1 MESAVAAN
9 QPYSTCAHDRWSARR
24 GSDPPHV
31 FRGKPHCYRGKQT
44 FWKTS
49 FDSIS
54 RQSRAAFT
62 WRGSK
67 RKWLFFFLLCSPLIF
82 SLVIISPKTS
92 VKFIH
97 SDKSLGCFFKIHSL
111 CCIRLHPL
119 ALLILQSKGGKIII
133 VSHKTKQYRGSAP
146 HCLCI
151 AVKVKDCNICDG
163 IFSLQ
168 LYLFIYW
175 SALLR
180 SWLCKNF
187 HCKYKICWTGGRTC
201 WILLLT
207 WLTGYGIVLGAGCAV
222 QVSF

>member
-82 SLVIISPKTS
+82 SLKAPQTKVWGAFLRYTVSA
-92 VKFIH
+92 VL
-97 SDKSLGCFFKIHSL
+97 DNG
-111 CCIRLHPL
+111 LHPL
-119 ALLILQSKGGKIII
+119 ALLIQQSKGGKIII